1 MERLARDHGR
11 GSNLPGVWPVGM
23 TTVPAILTDRAQLP
37 KRYTEACAALHRCDQ
52 VDECAEWANR
62 AAAIASY
69 ARQARDETL
78 KNHAARIQA
87 RAVRRMGEL
96 LNQIPAVPPTQ
107 TRKAIGLVTRSTVAG
122 NAGITEHQKN
132 QAIQVGKVRDAEFEK
147 LVESDHP
154 PGISALA
161 RLGAKPRRFVR
172 KSEANAKRVRRFA
185 AWCAGA
191 ERLREVDL
199 DDVRAIFAWCA
210 ALLERK

>member
-1 MERLARDHGR
+1 V
-11 GSNLPGVWPVGM
+11 NLPAIPP
-23 TTVPAILTDRAQLP
+23 PAHYPQL
-37 KRYTEACAALHRCDQ
+37 YTAARAALMRCDQ
-52 VDECAEWANR
+52 VDECAEWASR

-78 KNHAARIQA
+78 KVHAARIQA

-96 LNQIPAVPPTQ
+96 LNNIPAVPPTQ
-107 TRKAIGLVTRSTVAG
+107 TRKVVGVETRSTVAEA
-122 NAGITEHQKN
+122 AGITEHQKN
-132 QAIQVGKVRDAEFEK
+132 QALQVSRVSTKRFEQ
-147 LVESDHP
+147 LVESPKP
-154 PGISALA
+154 PGVSALA
-161 RLGAKPRRFVR
+161 RLGAKPRQFIR